1 MLYKDNIHAGHNQL
15 TSWGDFMDSNQGIEE
30 LRNQYLNALASSDSS
45 LARYTVEQAQIQG
58 VEILR
63 IYLDILVSSQIEIG
77 EMWHEGKINIAH
89 EHLATTITLDIMNRL
104 SNESPP
110 RKLHGYRAIVTPVEG
125 DNHIIG
131 ARMIGDFLKMDGWEV
146 DFLGQPTPPQDLVAY
161 FKTRPSD
168 IVALSVTLTKFLPNV
183 RETIDALRQLRPG
196 PKILIGGLAVSI
208 PNPSSGALGADSVS
222 LDAIEGLSEARRLV
236 GLSEEKLTLDD
247 HLVSIGQKIRSFRT
261 NSRTTQ
267 QQLANASG
275 LDRTY
280 ISTVEQGKQNL
291 TIGVLVKIADA
302 LDIQV
307 SDLTSSQ
314 PDK

>member
-1 MLYKDNIHAGHNQL
+1 
-15 TSWGDFMDSNQGIEE
+15 MDSNQEIKG
-30 LRNQYLNALASSDSS
+30 LRNQYLAALASSDSS
-45 LARYTVEQAQIQG
+45 LARYTVEQAQVQG
-58 VEILR
+58 IGILR
-63 IYLDILVSSQIEIG
+63 IYLDILVSSQIDLG
-77 EMWHEGKINIAH
+77 EMWHEGKINIAQ
-89 EHLATTITLDIMNRL
+89 EHLATTITLDIMNKL
-104 SNESPP
+104 SIESTP
-110 RKLHGYRAIVTPVEG
+110 RKPHGYRAIVTPVEG

-131 ARMIGDFLKMDGWEV
+131 ARMMGDFLKMDGWEV
-146 DFLGQPTPPQDLVAY
+146 DFMGQPTPPQDLVAY
-161 FKTRPSD
+161 FKNRPSD

-183 RETIDALRQLRPG
+183 RETIDALRQIQPA

-208 PNPSSGALGADSVS
+208 PNPSNGALGADSVS

-314 PDK
+314 SDK

>member
-1 MLYKDNIHAGHNQL
+1 
-15 TSWGDFMDSNQGIEE
+15 MDSNQGIKE
-30 LRNQYLNALASSDSS
+30 LRNQYLAALASSDSS
-45 LARYTVEQAQIQG
+45 LARYTVEQAQVQG
-58 VEILR
+58 IGILR
-63 IYLDILVSSQIEIG
+63 IYLDILVSSQIDLG
-77 EMWHEGKINIAH
+77 EMWHEGKINIAQ
-89 EHLATTITLDIMNRL
+89 EHLATTITLDIMNKL
-104 SNESPP
+104 SIESTP
-110 RKLHGYRAIVTPVEG
+110 RKPHGYRAIVTPVEG

-131 ARMIGDFLKMDGWEV
+131 ARMMGDFLKMDGWEV
-146 DFLGQPTPPQDLVAY
+146 DFMGQPTPPQDLVAY
-161 FKTRPSD
+161 FKNRPSD

-183 RETIDALRQLRPG
+183 RETIDALRQIQPA

-208 PNPSSGALGADSVS
+208 PNPSNGALGADSVS

-314 PDK
+314 SDK